1 MTKSLPN
8 DHPMKKALSVALKVL
23 ETKSSNFPETAKPFI
38 DEKLVT
44 NLIEIASQ
52 NRFDDSPL
60 VMKQKIRKALKARI
74 RAEK

>member
-1 MTKSLPN
+1 
-8 DHPMKKALSVALKVL
+8 MKKAQEVALLVL
-23 ETKSSNFPETAKPFI
+23 KDKAKNFSETAKPFI
-38 DEKLVT
+38 DEKLIV